1 MNNKN
6 NIIIREKDYISKIC
20 MIIIFL
26 ILIFILELRE
36 YKNVNS
42 LIKKP
47 KVSVF
52 LPIYN
57 KDKYLFRSINS
68 IQAQTLKDIE
78 IVTVNDGSTDNT
90 LKILKKLSK
99 KDKRI
104 KIINNSRNHGL
115 LYSRAMGILNSSGE
129 YLMNLDPDDK
139 LEGKYDLEILY
150 NKAKK
155 SNLDYILFLIKRIP
169 KNKCEE
175 KKYDLMNKL
184 QLTKEDF
191 LITNKFIKRNLFL
204 IAYNIFRKEIY
215 QNKWNYHEDSIW
227 NQLIKR
233 YGNNSET
240 FNKYIYIY
248 KRNEDSL
255 NMGIGNMN
263 EIKNRIYR
271 LKKNLIIKKENNNN
285 SYVNHYQLYQ
295 YYESIINISNAS
307 ILTNRE
313 IKNPLIDLSYKLFF
327 ILNKNNTIIN
337 SINNIMNKISYNKI
351 ILFFN
356 SLNKTLIDYLPQLS
370 LFQILT
376 ELGNRKIISIDI
388 NNDIQFNNIFQYI
401 YPNDI
406 LVGFEDIIN
415 QSNFIKIMK
424 CNNKIIILGDNI
436 NINIQDKNI
445 ISMNNSNYI
454 LYLSNQI
461 NEYNIKKNLYYI
473 PEFLINLAN
482 YINSRKQSN
491 NNLIIFCNEYN
502 YKYMK
507 DVKKISSK
515 YFNKVNYINLSERDK
530 NKIDLLE
537 IINKNKLILTDSI
550 HIMELSSLH
559 FTSCI
564 YFENTTKNYVK
575 KKKLNYIKH
584 INNIN
589 ELEKNILDLNSK
601 STKKR
606 NEKLF
611 YNCKNLLIKI
621 FR

>member
-169 KNKCEE
+169 INKCEE

-295 YYESIINISNAS
+295 YYESKNYNFKYKFLII
-307 ILTNRE
+307 
-313 IKNPLIDLSYKLFF
+313 YF
-327 ILNKNNTIIN
+327 
-337 SINNIMNKISYNKI
+337 KI
-351 ILFFN
+351 IL
-356 SLNKTLIDYLPQLS
+356 L
-370 LFQILT
+370 
-376 ELGNRKIISIDI
+376 
-388 NNDIQFNNIFQYI
+388 
-401 YPNDI
+401 
-406 LVGFEDIIN
+406 
-415 QSNFIKIMK
+415 
-424 CNNKIIILGDNI
+424 
-436 NINIQDKNI
+436 
-445 ISMNNSNYI
+445 
-454 LYLSNQI
+454 
-461 NEYNIKKNLYYI
+461 
-473 PEFLINLAN
+473 
-482 YINSRKQSN
+482 
-491 NNLIIFCNEYN
+491 
-502 YKYMK
+502 
-507 DVKKISSK
+507 
-515 YFNKVNYINLSERDK
+515 
-530 NKIDLLE
+530 
-537 IINKNKLILTDSI
+537 
-550 HIMELSSLH
+550 
-559 FTSCI
+559 
-564 YFENTTKNYVK
+564 
-575 KKKLNYIKH
+575 
-584 INNIN
+584 
-589 ELEKNILDLNSK
+589 
-601 STKKR
+601 
-606 NEKLF
+606 
-611 YNCKNLLIKI
+611 
-621 FR
+621 

>member
-1 MNNKN
+1 
-6 NIIIREKDYISKIC
+6 
-20 MIIIFL
+20 
-26 ILIFILELRE
+26 
-36 YKNVNS
+36 
-42 LIKKP
+42 
-47 KVSVF
+47 
-52 LPIYN
+52 
-57 KDKYLFRSINS
+57 
-68 IQAQTLKDIE
+68 
-78 IVTVNDGSTDNT
+78 
-90 LKILKKLSK
+90 
-99 KDKRI
+99 
-104 KIINNSRNHGL
+104 
-115 LYSRAMGILNSSGE
+115 MGILNSSGE

-169 KNKCEE
+169 INKCEE

>member
-1 MNNKN
+1 
-6 NIIIREKDYISKIC
+6 
-20 MIIIFL
+20 
-26 ILIFILELRE
+26 
-36 YKNVNS
+36 
-42 LIKKP
+42 
-47 KVSVF
+47 
-52 LPIYN
+52 
-57 KDKYLFRSINS
+57 
-68 IQAQTLKDIE
+68 
-78 IVTVNDGSTDNT
+78 
-90 LKILKKLSK
+90 
-99 KDKRI
+99 
-104 KIINNSRNHGL
+104 
-115 LYSRAMGILNSSGE
+115 
-129 YLMNLDPDDK
+129 MNLDPDDK

-169 KNKCEE
+169 INKCEE

-388 NNDIQFNNIFQYI
+388 NNDLQFNNIFQYI

-611 YNCKNLLIKI
+611 YSCKNLLIKI